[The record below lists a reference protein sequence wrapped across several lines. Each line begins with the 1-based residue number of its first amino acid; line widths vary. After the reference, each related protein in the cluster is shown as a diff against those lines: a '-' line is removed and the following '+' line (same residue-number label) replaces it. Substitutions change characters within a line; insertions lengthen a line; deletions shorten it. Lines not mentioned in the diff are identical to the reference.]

1 MRAAYFISTLLA
13 ATVLASAVPQTPA
26 ENAEL
31 VPIDDPTELGRRGP
45 ARLTSEGD
53 EDDDILDLEDAEE
66 EDEVT
71 TSHLDERGIF
81 DSGGRVCKKKNKKTC
96 YHVKSN
102 GRCKNLVSSNGK
114 PFISGSAD
122 GGCICTVYSQKGCP
136 WIKGKRKSFDER
148 GANFG
153 FNAKSMDCSV
163 KV

>member
-1 MRAAYFISTLLA
+1 MRAAYFLSTLLA
-13 ATVLASAVPQTPA
+13 ATALASAVPQGPA

-31 VPIDDPTELGRRGP
+31 VPIDDPSDLDKRGP
-45 ARLTSEGD
+45 IAPTPD
-53 EDDDILDLEDAEE
+53 EDDEESFDLEDE

-71 TSHLDERGIF
+71 ISHLEERGIF
-81 DSGGRVCKKKNKKTC
+81 DSGGRVCKKKGQKTC

-136 WIKGKRKSFDER
+136 WIKGKRKSYDER